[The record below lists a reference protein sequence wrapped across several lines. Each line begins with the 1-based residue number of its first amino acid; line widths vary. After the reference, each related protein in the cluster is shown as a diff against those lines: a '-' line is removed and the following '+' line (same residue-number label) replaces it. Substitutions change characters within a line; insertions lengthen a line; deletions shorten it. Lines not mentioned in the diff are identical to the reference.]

1 LTIITLTKVPQ
12 PVDRPGQ
19 DGVFERKKNLVSARK
34 FPDPAEDAAEEGIS
48 PQMIRDGV
56 RAWALWS
63 EDDDLPENL
72 VKLVYLAMKRA
83 LEVFP
88 D

>member
-1 LTIITLTKVPQ
+1 LAIITLTKVPQ

-19 DGVFERKKNLVSARK
+19 AGVFEQSKNISSRR
-34 FPDPAEDAAEEGIS
+34 FPNPAEEAAEEGVT

-63 EDDDLPENL
+63 EGDDLPETL

-83 LEVFP
+83 SEAYQ

>member
-12 PVDRPGQ
+12 PVDRPGHA
-19 DGVFERKKNLVSARK
+19 GGFEGKKNLASARK